1 MLMKQ
6 ILLAMMAVAMLN
18 VQTATAQNRVKNLYT
33 ETQTLKVEQ
42 MQDAATPVQMNR
54 YLYAGYNT
62 LCLPVT
68 LSAEQLAATAKDIRV
83 ERLEA
88 IRQEGSTLRLY
99 FVDCTSEGIEAGVPY
114 LLFSPTRQYLK
125 VKNTDANLIN
135 PDIHVVCMDDGQ
147 GNRVTFSS
155 SWNMRQKDGLYGIP
169 AKQNVEILESVLVRT
184 TGEQAFLP
192 TRCGFSWEQ
201 QAPTAQ
207 TLEIVHAS
215 RADVTGIKDV
225 KQNATNDNRYY
236 DLNGR
241 TTATP
246 SQKGVYIHNGKQ
258 VVVK

>member
-18 VQTATAQNRVKNLYT
+18 VQTATAQKRVKNLYT

-125 VKNTDANLIN
+125 VKNTDSNLIN
-135 PDIHVVCMDDGQ
+135 TDIHVVRMDDEQ

-155 SWNMRQKDGLYGIP
+155 SWNIRQKDGLYGIP

-201 QAPTAQ
+201 QSPTAQ
-207 TLEIVHAS
+207 TLEIVHTN
-215 RADVTGIKDV
+215 RAGVAGIKDV
-225 KQNATNDNRYY
+225 KQNAANDNRYY

>member
-1 MLMKQ
+1 MKQ

-18 VQTATAQNRVKNLYT
+18 VQTATAQKRVKNLYT

-42 MQDAATPVQMNR
+42 LQDTATPVQMNR

-207 TLEIVHAS
+207 TLEIVHAN

-241 TTATP
+241 TTSAP

>member
-1 MLMKQ
+1 MKQ
-6 ILLAMMAVAMLN
+6 IVLTMMVAALLN
-18 VQTATAQNRVKNLYT
+18 VQTATAQKSVKNLYT
-33 ETQTLKVEQ
+33 EAQTLKVEQ
-42 MQDAATPVQMNR
+42 IQNTENPVQVNR

-62 LCLPVT
+62 LCLPMT
-68 LSAEQLAATAKDIRV
+68 LTGEQLAATAQDIRV

-88 IRQEGSTLRLY
+88 IRQEGSTLQLL

-114 LLFSPTRQYLK
+114 LIFSPTRQYLK
-125 VKNTDANLIN
+125 VKNTDSDLIN
-135 PDIHVVCMDDGQ
+135 LDIHAVRMDDGQ

-169 AKQNVEILESVLVRT
+169 AKQNVEILESVLLRT

-201 QAPTAQ
+201 QSPTAQ
-207 TLEIVHAS
+207 TLEIVHTN
-215 RADVTGIKDV
+215 RAGVAGIKDV
-225 KQNATNDNRYY
+225 KQNAANDNRYY

-241 TTATP
+241 TTSAP

>member
-1 MLMKQ
+1 MKK
-6 ILLAMMAVAMLN
+6 ILLAMMAVAMFN
-18 VQTATAQNRVKNLYT
+18 TATAQNRVKNLYT

-42 MQDAATPVQMNR
+42 LQDTATPVQMNR

-68 LSAEQLAATAKDIRV
+68 LNAEQLAATAKDIRV

-135 PDIHVVCMDDGQ
+135 TEIHAVRMDDGQ

-201 QAPTAQ
+201 QSSTAQ
-207 TLEIVHAS
+207 TLEIVHTN
-215 RADVTGIKDV
+215 RAGITDIKDV
-225 KQNATNDNRYY
+225 KQNATNDSRYY

>member
-1 MLMKQ
+1 MKQ

-18 VQTATAQNRVKNLYT
+18 VQTATAQKRVKNLYT

-68 LSAEQLAATAKDIRV
+68 LNAEQLAATAKDIRV

-125 VKNTDANLIN
+125 VKNTDSNLIN
-135 PDIHVVCMDDGQ
+135 TDIHAVRMDDGQ

-155 SWNMRQKDGLYGIP
+155 SWNKREKNGLYGIP
-169 AKQNVEILESVLVRT
+169 AQQNVEILESVLIRT
-184 TGEQAFLP
+184 TDQQSFLP
-192 TRCGFSWEQ
+192 TRCGFNWEQ
-201 QAPTAQ
+201 QSPTAEN
-207 TLEIVHAS
+207 LEIVHTN
-215 RADVTGIKDV
+215 RAGITAIKDV
-225 KQNATNDNRYY
+225 KQNANDDNRYY

-241 TTATP
+241 NTSKP
-246 SQKGVYIHNGKQ
+246 SQKGIYIHSGKK
-258 VVVK
+258 VLVK

>member
-1 MLMKQ
+1 MKK
-6 ILLAMMAVAMLN
+6 ILFAMTAAALLN
-18 VQTATAQNRVKNLYT
+18 VQSATAQNRVKNLYT

-42 MQDAATPVQMNR
+42 MQDTATPVQINR

-68 LSAEQLAATAKDIRV
+68 LNAEQLAATAKDIRV

-88 IRQEGSTLRLY
+88 IHQEGSTLQLL
-99 FVDCTSEGIEAGVPY
+99 FVDCTSEGIQAGVPY

-125 VKNTDANLIN
+125 VKNTDTNIVSTDIN
-135 PDIHVVCMDDGQ
+135 AVRMDDGQ

-169 AKQNVEILESVLVRT
+169 AQQNVEILESVLVRT
-184 TGEQAFLP
+184 TGEQSFLP

-201 QAPTAQ
+201 QSPTAQ
-207 TLEIVHAS
+207 ALEIVHTNGAGIT
-215 RADVTGIKDV
+215 AIKDV

-241 TTATP
+241 TTSSP
-246 SQKGVYIHNGKQ
+246 SQKGIYIHNGKQ

>member
-1 MLMKQ
+1 MKQ

-18 VQTATAQNRVKNLYT
+18 VQTATAQKRVKNLYT

-42 MQDAATPVQMNR
+42 LQDTATPVQMNR

-201 QAPTAQ
+201 QSSTAQ
-207 TLEIVHAS
+207 TLEIVHTNSAGI
-215 RADVTGIKDV
+215 TGIKDV

-241 TTATP
+241 TTSAP

>member
-1 MLMKQ
+1 MKK

-18 VQTATAQNRVKNLYT
+18 VQTATAQKRAKTLYT

-42 MQDAATPVQMNR
+42 LQDTATPVQMNR

-201 QAPTAQ
+201 QSSTAQ
-207 TLEIVHAS
+207 TLEIVHTNSAGI
-215 RADVTGIKDV
+215 TGIKDV

-241 TTATP
+241 TTSAP

>member
-1 MLMKQ
+1 MKK
-6 ILLAMMAVAMLN
+6 ILLAMMAVAMFN
-18 VQTATAQNRVKNLYT
+18 TATAQNRVKNLYT

-42 MQDAATPVQMNR
+42 LQDTATPVQMNR

-68 LSAEQLAATAKDIRV
+68 LNAEQLAATAKDIRV

-114 LLFSPTRQYLK
+114 LIFSPTRQYLK

-135 PDIHVVCMDDGQ
+135 TEIHAVRMDDGQ

-201 QAPTAQ
+201 QSSTAQ
-207 TLEIVHAS
+207 TLEIVHTN
-215 RADVTGIKDV
+215 RAGITGIKDV
-225 KQNATNDNRYY
+225 KQNATNDSRYY

-241 TTATP
+241 TTSAP

>member
-42 MQDAATPVQMNR
+42 LQDTATPVQMNR

-192 TRCGFSWEQ
+192 TRCGFSWERQ
-201 QAPTAQ
+201 SPTAQ
-207 TLEIVHAS
+207 TLEIVHTN
-215 RADVTGIKDV
+215 RAGVAGIKDV
-225 KQNATNDNRYY
+225 KQNTTNDNRYY

-241 TTATP
+241 TTSAP

>member
-1 MLMKQ
+1 MKQ

-18 VQTATAQNRVKNLYT
+18 VQTATAQKRVKNLYT

-42 MQDAATPVQMNR
+42 LQDAATPVQMNR

-135 PDIHVVCMDDGQ
+135 PDIHVVRMDDEQ

-155 SWNMRQKDGLYGIP
+155 SWNIRQKDGLYGIP

-207 TLEIVHAS
+207 TLEIVHTN
-215 RADVTGIKDV
+215 RAGVAGIKDV

-241 TTATP
+241 TTSNP

>member
-1 MLMKQ
+1 MKQ
-6 ILLAMMAVAMLN
+6 IVLAMMAVAMLN
-18 VQTATAQNRVKNLYT
+18 VQTATAQKRVKNLYT

-42 MQDAATPVQMNR
+42 MQNIATPVQMNR

-62 LCLPVT
+62 LCLPMT
-68 LSAEQLAATAKDIRV
+68 LNAEQLAATAKDIRV

-88 IRQEGSTLRLY
+88 IRQEGSTLQLL

-114 LLFSPTRQYLK
+114 LIFSPTRQYLK
-125 VKNTDANLIN
+125 VKNTDSDLIN
-135 PDIHVVCMDDGQ
+135 TDIHAVRMDDGQ

-184 TGEQAFLP
+184 TGEQSFLP
-192 TRCGFSWEQ
+192 TRCGFSWDQ

-207 TLEIVHAS
+207 TLEIVHTN
-215 RADVTGIKDV
+215 RAGITGIKDV
-225 KQNATNDNRYY
+225 KQNATSDNRYY

-241 TTATP
+241 NTATP
-246 SQKGVYIHNGKQ
+246 SQKGIYIHNGKQ

>member
-1 MLMKQ
+1 MKQ
-6 ILLAMMAVAMLN
+6 ILLAMMAVAMFN
-18 VQTATAQNRVKNLYT
+18 TATAQNRVKNLYT

-42 MQDAATPVQMNR
+42 LQDTATPVQMNR

-68 LSAEQLAATAKDIRV
+68 LSAEQLAATAKNIRV

-135 PDIHVVCMDDGQ
+135 TEIHAVRMDDGQ
-147 GNRVTFSS
+147 GNRVAFSS

-215 RADVTGIKDV
+215 GAEVTGIKDV
-225 KQNATNDNRYY
+225 KQNATSDNRYY

>member
-1 MLMKQ
+1 MKK

-83 ERLEA
+83 ERLE
-88 IRQEGSTLRLY
+88 
-99 FVDCTSEGIEAGVPY
+99 
-114 LLFSPTRQYLK
+114 
-125 VKNTDANLIN
+125 IN
-135 PDIHVVCMDDGQ
+135 PEIHAVRMDDGQ

-201 QAPTAQ
+201 QSPTAQ
-207 TLEIVHAS
+207 TLEIVHANG
-215 RADVTGIKDV
+215 AEVTGIKDV

-241 TTATP
+241 TTSAP

>member
-1 MLMKQ
+1 MKQ

-18 VQTATAQNRVKNLYT
+18 VQTATAQKRVKNLYT
-33 ETQTLKVEQ
+33 ETQTLKMEQ
-42 MQDAATPVQMNR
+42 LQDTATPVQMNR

-135 PDIHVVCMDDGQ
+135 PDIHAVRMDDGQ

-241 TTATP
+241 TTSAP

>member
-1 MLMKQ
+1 MLMKK
-6 ILLAMMAVAMLN
+6 ILLAMMAVAMFN
-18 VQTATAQNRVKNLYT
+18 TATAQNRVKNLYT

-42 MQDAATPVQMNR
+42 LQDTATPVQMNR

-68 LSAEQLAATAKDIRV
+68 LNAEQLAATAKDIRV

-135 PDIHVVCMDDGQ
+135 TEIHAVRMDDGQ

-201 QAPTAQ
+201 QSSTAQ
-207 TLEIVHAS
+207 TLEIVHTN
-215 RADVTGIKDV
+215 RAGITGIKDV
-225 KQNATNDNRYY
+225 KQNATNDSRYY

>member
-1 MLMKQ
+1 MKQ

-18 VQTATAQNRVKNLYT
+18 VQTATAQKRVKNLYT

-42 MQDAATPVQMNR
+42 LQDTATPVQMNR

-155 SWNMRQKDGLYGIP
+155 SWNIRQKDGLYGIP

-225 KQNATNDNRYY
+225 KQNATSDNRYY

-241 TTATP
+241 TTSAP

>member
-1 MLMKQ
+1 MKK
-6 ILLAMMAVAMLN
+6 ILLAMMAVAMFN
-18 VQTATAQNRVKNLYT
+18 TATAQNRVKNLYT

-42 MQDAATPVQMNR
+42 LQDTATPVQMNR

-68 LSAEQLAATAKDIRV
+68 LNAEQLAATAKDIRV

-135 PDIHVVCMDDGQ
+135 PEIHAVRMDDGQ

-201 QAPTAQ
+201 QSSTAQ
-207 TLEIVHAS
+207 TLEIVHTN
-215 RADVTGIKDV
+215 RAGITGIKDV
-225 KQNATNDNRYY
+225 KQNATNDSRYY

-241 TTATP
+241 TTSAP

>member
-1 MLMKQ
+1 MKQ

-18 VQTATAQNRVKNLYT
+18 VQTATAQKRVKNLYT

-42 MQDAATPVQMNR
+42 LQDTATPVQMNR
-54 YLYAGYNT
+54 NLYAGYNT

-201 QAPTAQ
+201 QSSTAQ
-207 TLEIVHAS
+207 TLEIVHTN
-215 RADVTGIKDV
+215 RTGITGIKDV
-225 KQNATNDNRYY
+225 KQNATNDCRYY

-241 TTATP
+241 TTSAP

>member
-1 MLMKQ
+1 MKK

-42 MQDAATPVQMNR
+42 LQDTAMPVQMNR

-135 PDIHVVCMDDGQ
+135 TEIHAVRMDDGQ
-147 GNRVTFSS
+147 GNQVSFASGWTS
-155 SWNMRQKDGLYGIP
+155 RQKNGLYGIP
-169 AKQNVEILESVLVRT
+169 AKQDVEILESVLVRT

-201 QAPTAQ
+201 QSATAQ
-207 TLEIVHAS
+207 KLEIVHMNA
-215 RADVTGIKDV
+215 ADITAIGQQLKANSNTDETI
-225 KQNATNDNRYY
+225 Y

-241 TTATP
+241 RVNAP
-246 SQKGVYIHNGKQ
+246 VKGLYIKGGKKI
-258 VVVK
+258 VK

>member
-1 MLMKQ
+1 MKQ

-18 VQTATAQNRVKNLYT
+18 VQTATAQKRVKNLYT

-42 MQDAATPVQMNR
+42 LQDTATPVQMNR

-135 PDIHVVCMDDGQ
+135 PDIHVVRMDDGQ

-241 TTATP
+241 TTSAP

>member
-1 MLMKQ
+1 MKQ

-18 VQTATAQNRVKNLYT
+18 VQTATAQKRVKNLYT

-42 MQDAATPVQMNR
+42 LQDTATPVQMNR

-135 PDIHVVCMDDGQ
+135 PDIHVVRMDDGQ

-201 QAPTAQ
+201 QSPTAQ

-215 RADVTGIKDV
+215 RADVTGINDV

>member
-1 MLMKQ
+1 MKK

-18 VQTATAQNRVKNLYT
+18 VQTATAQKRVKNLYT

-42 MQDAATPVQMNR
+42 LQDTATPVQMNR

-201 QAPTAQ
+201 QSSTAQ
-207 TLEIVHAS
+207 TLEIVHTNSAGI
-215 RADVTGIKDV
+215 TGIKDV

-241 TTATP
+241 TTSAP

>member
-1 MLMKQ
+1 MKK
-6 ILLAMMAVAMLN
+6 ILLAMMAVAMFN
-18 VQTATAQNRVKNLYT
+18 TATAQNRVKNLYT

-42 MQDAATPVQMNR
+42 LQDTATPVQMNR

-68 LSAEQLAATAKDIRV
+68 LNAEQLAATAKDIRV

-135 PDIHVVCMDDGQ
+135 TEIHAVRMDDGQ

-201 QAPTAQ
+201 QSSTAQ
-207 TLEIVHAS
+207 TLEIVHTN
-215 RADVTGIKDV
+215 RAGITGIKDV
-225 KQNATNDNRYY
+225 KQNATNDSRYY

-241 TTATP
+241 TTSAP